1 MPMSKNLKKKRAAQ
15 AAAAREQFELY
26 KQYIVKELVEAFGGS
41 YQNAESMKDVW
52 RTAFVYTPECEKFLI
67 KKTNLFVFLMSG
79 ENRTTQG
86 PVFFKN
92 LIGLISEYLSVYI
105 SKKGMARND
114 CTKEL
119 NERLFDKNTHIQS
132 TIKNYIKPNQI
143 AWGLKQKERRKK
155 TSEQV
160 TPKPANNKEEEL
172 RKEIRKGHR
181 KFIAFKISIEEII
194 R

>member
-1 MPMSKNLKKKRAAQ
+1 MPMSKTLKKKRAAQ
-15 AAAAREQFELY
+15 VVAARNQFESY
-26 KQYIVKELVEAFGGS
+26 KEYIVKELVDAFGGS
-41 YQNAESMKDVW
+41 YQNAQSMKDVW
-52 RTAFVYTPECEKFLI
+52 RTAFVYTPECERFLI

-105 SKKGMARND
+105 SKKGISRND

-119 NERLFDKNTHIQS
+119 TERFFDKNSHVQS
-132 TIKNYIKPNQI
+132 VIKNYMRQNQI
-143 AWGLKQKERRKK
+143 AWGQKQKEERKK

-160 TPKPANNKEEEL
+160 APKPADSKEEEL

-181 KFIAFKISIEEII
+181 KLLAFKISIEEYI